1 MDGKHITLVT
11 IGTVLMMLVAA
22 LRLGGSWN
30 YEDGTSWSRA
40 CEYCHAPH
48 QGSLT
53 LHRYEWPLRTLLGSE
68 RWLSIMGVECP
79 LSRNEMENVSNWL

>member
-40 CEYCHAPH
+40 P
-48 QGSLT
+48 GSASVVVSTRGVSSAFATNIATRLT
-53 LHRYEWPLRTLLGSE
+53 R
-68 RWLSIMGVECP
+68 VA
-79 LSRNEMENVSNWL
+79 